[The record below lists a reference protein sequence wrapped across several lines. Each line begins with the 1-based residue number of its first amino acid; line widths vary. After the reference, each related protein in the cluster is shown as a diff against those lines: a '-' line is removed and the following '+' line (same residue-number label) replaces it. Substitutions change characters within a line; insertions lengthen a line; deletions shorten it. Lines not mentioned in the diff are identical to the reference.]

1 MKEVLKSNVCYFAT
15 SSKDGKP
22 NVVPMGFVEAVDDSE
37 IMIVDV
43 YMNKTRTNLAEN
55 DQVALAV
62 TDLNRR
68 EAYQFKGKARTIYS
82 GELFDKAVTIAKR
95 WLERK
100 KNRLQERF
108 EKTNDPAIKAKLET
122 INDSELVPN
131 AVVLI
136 AVKEAYPTIMSK
148 V

>member
-22 NVVPMGFVEAVDDSE
+22 NVVPMGFVEAVDDSH

-43 YMNKTRTNLAEN
+43 YMNKTRINLATN
-55 DQVALAV
+55 NQVALAV

-68 EAYQFKGKARTIYS
+68 EAYQFKGKAQTVNS
-82 GELFDKAVTIAKR
+82 GELFDKAVEMAKG
-95 WLERK
+95 WSDRK
-100 KNRLQERF
+100 KFRLQKQF
-108 EKTNDPAIKAKLET
+108 EETNDPAIKTKLDAIT
-122 INDSELVPN
+122 DNELVPT

-136 AVKEAYPTIMSK
+136 AVEEAYPTIMSS